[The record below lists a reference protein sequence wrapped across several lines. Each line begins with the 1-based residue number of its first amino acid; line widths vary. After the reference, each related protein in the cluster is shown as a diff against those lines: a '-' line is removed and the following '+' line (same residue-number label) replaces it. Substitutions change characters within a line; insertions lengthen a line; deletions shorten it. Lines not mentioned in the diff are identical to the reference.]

1 MDQIVS
7 LETAKLAL
15 DVGFNENITHLYIYG
30 ENHLVPRALMYSPSP
45 DRALINYIE
54 TPPEELSEG
63 DIPAPTQTALSKWLR
78 EKHGLFTMIILD
90 DDFGYWFK
98 ILSTPSTGNVQLLC
112 GQMESCN
119 EYESVMENALH
130 AACKIVKERRSE

>member
-63 DIPAPTQTALSKWLR
+63 DIPAPTQTALSRWLR
-78 EKHGLFTMIILD
+78 EKHDMYVSVDMMAFKRGWIVYIISISRKVVCFKAKDFDTYEEALEEGL
-90 DDFGYWFK
+90 K
-98 ILSTPSTGNVQLLC
+98 Q
-112 GQMESCN
+112 
-119 EYESVMENALH
+119 
-130 AACKIVKERRSE
+130 ACKIVKERREND